1 MPEFPIVDAHVH
13 LYDPAAIPFPWMEK
27 VPQLN
32 RAYLPADFDRLTRGV
47 DVEAMVFV
55 EVDAAPGRHLDEAR
69 WVAKLATGEPR
80 LRGMVA
86 SIPLEKGAASAADLD
101 AYAGLP
107 IARGVRRLIER
118 HADEPGWCLQPPFIE
133 GVRLLPRY
141 GFTFDLCLFHPQLA
155 EVTEL
160 CRRCPDVRFVIDHI
174 AKPGIRAAMTEPWR
188 SQMREIARLP
198 NVACKISGVVTE
210 ADHATWREADVAP
223 YVAHAIEC
231 FGFDRVMFG
240 GDWPV
245 SELATTY
252 RRWVD
257 LVDSVIAGAS
267 AGERRRLYRDNA
279 IAFYRL

>member
-13 LYDPAAIPFPWMEK
+13 LYDPAVIGFPWMEK
-27 VPQLN
+27 VPKLN
-32 RAYLPADFDRLTRGV
+32 RPHLPEDFDRLTAGV
-47 DVEAMVFV
+47 AVEAMVFV

-69 WVAKLATGEPR
+69 WVADLARRESR

-86 SIPLEKGAASAADLD
+86 SIPVEKGSAASADLD
-101 AYAGLP
+101 VYAELP

-118 HADEPGWCLQPPFIE
+118 HAGEPGWCLQPGFIE
-133 GVRLLPRY
+133 GVKLLPRY
-141 GFTFDLCLFHPQLA
+141 DFTFDLCLFHPQLA

-160 CRRCPDVRFVIDHI
+160 CRRCPEVRFVIDHI
-174 AKPGIRAAMTEPWR
+174 AKPGIRAGLTEPWR

-210 ADHATWREADVAP
+210 ADHDTWHEAEVAP
-223 YVAHAIEC
+223 YVAHAIDC

-257 LVDSVIAGAS
+257 LVDSVVAGAS
-267 AGERRRLYRDNA
+267 EGERRRLYRDNA

>member
-13 LYDPAAIPFPWMEK
+13 LYDPAAITFPWMQK
-27 VPQLN
+27 VAKLN
-32 RAYLPADFDRLTRGV
+32 RPYLPADFDRLTAGV
-47 DVEAMVFV
+47 DVEALVFV

-69 WVAKLATGEPR
+69 WVAKLAKAEPR
-80 LRGMVA
+80 LCGMVA
-86 SIPLEKGAASAADLD
+86 SIPLEKGAAAAADLD
-101 AYAGLP
+101 AYAELG

-118 HADEPGWCLQPPFIE
+118 HADEPGWSLRPDFIE

-141 GFTFDLCLFHPQLA
+141 SFTFDLCLYHPQLA
-155 EVTEL
+155 EVAEL
-160 CRRCPDVRFVIDHI
+160 CRRCPEVRFVIDHI
-174 AKPGIRAAMTEPWR
+174 AKPGIRAGLGEPWR

-210 ADHATWREADVAP
+210 ADHATWREAEVVP

-252 RRWVD
+252 KRWVD
-257 LVDSVIAGAS
+257 LVDSVVAGAS
-267 AGERRRLYRDNA
+267 ESERRRLYRDNA